1 MKCDPPQPSSP
12 RPRHH
17 GHGICQNLEAGM
29 VSRFEWITR
38 NGDRELQQHGAWIHG
53 VWCFMRFRWAIVR
66 RIIDGTNWS
75 SRHSAEQLSAGL
87 MMVICTEVGLIDAVT
102 LRRDLRP
109 LQLLVVSATYLC
121 WRVWK
126 VWRLGEETFH
136 WPRWW
141 RAWWLGWSAETS
153 PTLGTCHL
161 WACVG

>member
-1 MKCDPPQPSSP
+1 MKCDPPQLSSAAAS
-12 RPRHH
+12 RTRHLSKLGSGNGLAVWMNH
-17 GHGICQNLEAGM
+17 P
-29 VSRFEWITR
+29 EW
-38 NGDRELQQHGAWIHG
+38 DRELQQHGAWIHG

-75 SRHSAEQLSAGL
+75 SRHSADQLSAEL
-87 MMVICTEVGLIDAVT
+87 MMAICTEVGLIDAVI

-109 LQLLVVSATYLC
+109 LQLLVVRATYLC

-141 RAWWLGWSAETS
+141 RAGWLGWSAETL